1 MILKYGLLASAAV
14 MATAVSASPA
24 FAQTAD
30 NSAKDAEVQQLRN
43 EVQALKDQLAAI
55 SAKVDAAEAA
65 DKAAA
70 KKPVAETKWK
80 GGPETS
86 DATGFTF
93 KPRGRIQ
100 VDTGSVSAPNAVIS
114 PSLGV
119 ATEFRRVYLGAEGT
133 IPGGFGY
140 RIEADVANSSVDL
153 TDVWLTYKTGKTTFT
168 LGQQKAFWGLE
179 EMTSDLFTS
188 FQERAA
194 FNSAFGF
201 ERRIGLSAAYAGKD
215 VLVQGGVFTDN
226 AADLNSDSNN
236 SYSVDG
242 RIVFSPKMGNTQL
255 HLGGSAHYRE
265 FNGLPN
271 SARYRARPFVHTT
284 DLRFVDTKAFA
295 STGESSFG
303 LEAALI
309 NGPFHAT
316 LEGHQLTSFRPGLSN
331 PTFRG
336 GYAEVGYFLT
346 KGDSV
351 GYKGG
356 VYDRIK
362 PVNPL
367 GKGGMGA
374 FQVSARYDYLDLSD
388 ENVIGGKQSAYGL
401 SLIWV
406 PIDYVRFIANYG
418 HLVLTDS
425 PILAGTA
432 NDYSI
437 DSVGLRAQIDF

>member
-1 MILKYGLLASAAV
+1 MILKHGLLVSAALV
-14 MATAVSASPA
+14 AITVSAGPA

-30 NSAKDAEVQQLRN
+30 SNAKDAEVQQLRS

-100 VDTGSVSAPNAVIS
+100 MDTGSVSAPNAVLS
-114 PSLGV
+114 PSLGM
-119 ATEFRRVYLGAEGT
+119 ATEFRRVYLGAEGA

>member
-1 MILKYGLLASAAV
+1 MFLKSRLFAGAAI
-14 MATAVSASPA
+14 AAIISSASPA
-24 FAQTAD
+24 FAQSAD
-30 NSAKDAEVQQLRN
+30 PEVQALRA

-55 SAKVDAAEAA
+55 SAKVDAADAA
-65 DKAAA
+65 SKAAA

-86 DATGFTF
+86 DSTGFTF
-93 KPRGRIQ
+93 KPRGRVQ
-100 VDTGSVSAPNAVIS
+100 VDVGSVSAPSAIIS
-114 PSLGV
+114 PELGV

-140 RIEADVANSSVDL
+140 RIEADVANSAVDL
-153 TDVWLTYKTGKTTFT
+153 TDVWLTYKKGKTTIT

-179 EMTSDLFTS
+179 EMTSDLFTT

-215 VLVQGGVFTDN
+215 VLLQGGVFTDN
-226 AADLNSDSNN
+226 AADLNADTNN

-242 RIVFSPKMGNTQL
+242 RVVFSPKFGKSQL

-265 FNGLPN
+265 LNDLSN
-271 SARYRARPFVHTT
+271 TARYRARPFVHTT
-284 DLRFVDTKAFA
+284 DLRFVDTKPFA

-316 LEGHQLTSFRPGLSN
+316 LEGHQLTSFRPGLAN

-346 KGDSV
+346 KGDTV

-362 PVNPL
+362 PAHPL
-367 GKGGMGA
+367 DKGGMGA

-388 ENVIGGKQSAYGL
+388 AGIIGGQQSTYGL

-418 HLVLTDS
+418 HLQLTDT
-425 PILAGTA
+425 PILAGTR
-432 NDYSI
+432 NDYGV
-437 DSVGLRAQIDF
+437 DSVGLRAQVDF

>member
-1 MILKYGLLASAAV
+1 MFFKTSLIASTALVSIMIAGPAV
-14 MATAVSASPA
+14 
-24 FAQTAD
+24 AQS
-30 NSAKDAEVQQLRN
+30 NDAEMQALRS
-43 EVQALKDQLAAI
+43 EVQALKEQLAAI
-55 SAKVDAAEAA
+55 SAKVDAAEAT
-65 DKAAA
+65 DKSAT

-86 DATGFTF
+86 DAMGFTF

-100 VDTGSVSAPNAVIS
+100 VDTASVSAPNSVLS

-119 ATEFRRVYLGAEGT
+119 ATEFRRVYLGSEGT

-140 RIEADVANSSVDL
+140 RIEADFGNSSVDL
-153 TDVWLTYKTGKTTFT
+153 TDVWLTYKSGKTIFT

-236 SYSVDG
+236 SFSVDG

-284 DLRFVDTKAFA
+284 DLRFVDTKTFA
-295 STGESSFG
+295 STGENSFG

-316 LEGHQLTSFRPGLSN
+316 LEGHQLTSYRPGLAN

-346 KGDSV
+346 KADSV

-356 VYDRIK
+356 AYDRIK

-374 FQVSARYDYLDLSD
+374 FQVTARYDYLDLSD
-388 ENVIGGKQSAYGL
+388 AGIIGGKQSTYGL
-401 SLIWV
+401 SLMWV

-418 HLVLTDS
+418 HIDLTDS
-425 PILAGTA
+425 PILAGTR
-432 NDYSI
+432 NDYGV
-437 DSVGLRAQIDF
+437 DSLGLRAQVDF

>member
-1 MILKYGLLASAAV
+1 MFSKNSLFAGAAV
-14 MATAVSASPA
+14 AAAMMATSPA
-24 FAQTAD
+24 VAQSNDT
-30 NSAKDAEVQQLRN
+30 EVQQLRS
-43 EVQALKDQLAAI
+43 EVQALKEQLAAI
-55 SAKVDAAEAA
+55 SAKVDAADAA
-65 DKAAA
+65 SKAAE

-93 KPRGRIQ
+93 KPRGRVQ
-100 VDTGSVSAPNAVIS
+100 VDVGSVSAPSAIVS
-114 PSLGV
+114 PSLGI

-140 RIEADVANSSVDL
+140 RVEADIANSSVDL
-153 TDVWLTYKTGKTTFT
+153 TDVWLTYKAGKTTFT

-179 EMTSDLFTS
+179 EMTSDLFTT

-201 ERRIGLSAAYAGKD
+201 ERRVGLSASYAGKD
-215 VLVQGGVFTDN
+215 VLVQGGVFADN
-226 AADLNSDSNN
+226 ASDLNSDSNN

-242 RIVFSPKMGNTQL
+242 RVVFSPKMGKSRL

-265 FNGLPN
+265 LNDLAN
-271 SARYRARPFVHTT
+271 TARYRARPFVHTT
-284 DLRFVDTKAFA
+284 DLRFVDTRAFT

-303 LEAALI
+303 LEAAII

-316 LEGHQLTSFRPGLSN
+316 LEGHQLTSYRPGLAN

-336 GYAEVGYFLT
+336 GYAEIGYLLT
-346 KGDSV
+346 KGDSI

-356 VYDRIK
+356 TYDRIK
-362 PVNPL
+362 PVNPI

-388 ENVIGGKQSAYGL
+388 AGIIGGKQSTYGL
-401 SLIWV
+401 SLMWV

-418 HLVLTDS
+418 HIDLTDS
-425 PILAGTA
+425 PILAGTR
-432 NDYSI
+432 NDYGV
-437 DSVGLRAQIDF
+437 DSLGLRAQVDF

>member
-1 MILKYGLLASAAV
+1 MILKSGLLASAVFLAV
-14 MATAVSASPA
+14 TVSVNPS

-30 NSAKDAEVQQLRN
+30 GAAKDAEVQQLRT

-65 DKAAA
+65 SKAEA

-100 VDTGSVSAPNAVIS
+100 MDTGSVSAPNSVVS

-119 ATEFRRVYLGAEGT
+119 ATEFRRVYLGSEGT

-140 RIEADVANSSVDL
+140 RIEADFGNSSVDL
-153 TDVWLTYKTGKTTFT
+153 TDVWLTYKTGRTTFT

-201 ERRIGLSAAYAGKD
+201 ERRIGLSATYAGKD
-215 VLVQGGVFTDN
+215 ILVQGGVFTDN
-226 AADLNSDSNN
+226 AADLSSDSNN

-242 RIVFSPKMGNTQL
+242 RIVFSSKMGNTQL

-265 FNGLPN
+265 LNGLPN

-284 DLRFVDTKAFA
+284 DLRFVDTKAFV

-303 LEAALI
+303 LEAAVI

-331 PTFRG
+331 PAFRG
-336 GYAEVGYFLT
+336 GYAEIGYFLT
-346 KGDSV
+346 KGDSI

-388 ENVIGGKQSAYGL
+388 ENVIGGKQATYGL

-418 HLVLTDS
+418 HIQLTDT
-425 PILAGTA
+425 PVLAGTS
-432 NDYSI
+432 NDYGV
-437 DSVGLRAQIDF
+437 DSLGLRAQVDF

>member
-30 NSAKDAEVQQLRN
+30 NSAKDAEVQQLRS